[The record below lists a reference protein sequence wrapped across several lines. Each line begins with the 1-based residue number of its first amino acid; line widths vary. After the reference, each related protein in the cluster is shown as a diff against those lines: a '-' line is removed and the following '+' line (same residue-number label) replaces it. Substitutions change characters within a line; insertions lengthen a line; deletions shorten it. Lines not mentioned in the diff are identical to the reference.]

1 MSVKFFNIDKTLYQ
15 ILSESP
21 SKGFRLNELRVEYS
35 TRSVERDSPVRKE
48 LFWQIF
54 MQIEALKIRKLIRRE
69 ETMSGGGILFIEPKF
84 WDYPFNVVDGLLAA
98 RGIALRGGRP
108 AKE

>member
-1 MSVKFFNIDKTLYQ
+1 MSVKFFNIDRTLHQ
-15 ILSESP
+15 ILSETP
-21 SKGFRLNELRVEYS
+21 GNGFRLSGLRVEYS
-35 TRSVERDSPVRKE
+35 TRSVERDLPVRRE

-54 MQIEALKIRKLIRRE
+54 MQVEALKIRKLIRRE
-69 ETMSGGGILFIEPKF
+69 ETLSGGGILFIEPKF

-98 RGIALRGGRP
+98 RGIALRGGGS

>member
-1 MSVKFFNIDKTLYQ
+1 MSKRIFTIDRTLHEVF
-15 ILSESP
+15 SESP
-21 SKGFRLNELRVEYS
+21 ARGFRLSELREEYS
-35 TRSVERDSPVRKE
+35 SRSIERDLPVRRE

-54 MQIEALKIRKLIRRE
+54 MQVEALKIRKLIRRE
-69 ETMSGGGILFIEPKF
+69 ETLSGGGILFIEPKF

-98 RGIALRGGRP
+98 RGIALRGGGS